1 MIPGNYK
8 ERLVGTE
15 TFKCSRTIQVLRIL
29 FVLLNFYET
38 CINHE
43 LSGTM
48 KPIVGVDFFIQC
60 VFQVQGA
67 QLLLSRLEP
76 ARALGALSGPAVRV
90 KLRDQREM
98 PQAEY
103 MHVRRGKD

>member
-1 MIPGNYK
+1 MQVSIDSPQVSARNVNARNENMIPGNYK

-48 KPIVGVDFFIQC
+48 KPIV
-60 VFQVQGA
+60 
-67 QLLLSRLEP
+67 
-76 ARALGALSGPAVRV
+76 
-90 KLRDQREM
+90 
-98 PQAEY
+98 
-103 MHVRRGKD
+103 